1 MGPGH
6 WAGLCLGGDVPGW
19 AGGAAQELPD
29 KGRTGPGQVLSGHP
43 PCAGWAHER
52 PMGSSHVDGALSPL
66 SQPDQDAGGPGR
78 GWEGR
83 GSLRRPEPLTAHL
96 STDPPEDTGAAK
108 PRAALLE
115 RHLLGGEKQPPS
127 TGSGPFF
134 YIGGTNGVAM

>member
-1 MGPGH
+1 MS
-6 WAGLCLGGDVPGW
+6 WGGCP
-19 AGGAAQELPD
+19 GAARQ
-29 KGRTGPGQVLSGHP
+29 GRGWTWPGSEWAP
-43 PCAGWAHER
+43 PPPYAGWAHER
-52 PMGSSHVDGALSPL
+52 PMGSSRVDGVLSPL

-78 GWEGR
+78 GWEGQ
-83 GSLRRPEPLTAHL
+83 GSLRRPEPLTTHL
-96 STDPPEDTGAAK
+96 SADPPEDTGAAK